1 MSIIVGFVPTP
12 AGEAELTA
20 GIAEAKLRN
29 EDLVIVNSAREG
41 ALVDK
46 SVAPDTVLA
55 QAASRAAEAG
65 VNARV
70 IQPPYL
76 HDLADEFLDVAREAN
91 ASLIVIGL
99 RHRTQVGKFILGSHA
114 QRILMQADRPVLAV
128 KADGAWEVPRSARP

>member
-12 AGEAELTA
+12 AGEAALTA
-20 GIAEAKLRN
+20 GIAEAKLRS
-29 EDLVIVNSAREG
+29 EDLVIINSAREG

-46 SVAPDTVLA
+46 TVASDDVLE
-55 QAASRAAEAG
+55 RAARRATEAG
-65 VNARV
+65 VKTTV

-128 KADGAWEVPRSARP
+128 KAHGAVF

>member
-1 MSIIVGFVPTP
+1 MSIVVGFVPTP
-12 AGEAELTA
+12 AGEAALAA
-20 GIAEAKLRN
+20 GIAEAQLRS
-29 EDLVIVNSAREG
+29 EDLLIVNSAREG

-46 SVAPDTVLA
+46 SVAPEDLLE
-55 QAASRAAEAG
+55 QAARRAADAG
-65 VNARV
+65 VQARV
-70 IQPPYL
+70 VQPPYQ

-128 KADGAWEVPRSARP
+128 KADGGNF

>member
-12 AGEAELTA
+12 AGEAALTA
-20 GIAEAKLRN
+20 GIAEATLRN

-46 SVAPDTVLA
+46 SVAGRDVLERAGRRATEAGIRATVL
-55 QAASRAAEAG
+55 
-65 VNARV
+65 
-70 IQPPYL
+70 QPPYGD
-76 HDLADEFLDVAREAN
+76 DLADEFLDVAREIN

-99 RHRTQVGKFILGSHA
+99 RQRSQVGKFILGSHA

-128 KADGAWEVPRSARP
+128 KAEGAVS

>member
-12 AGEAELTA
+12 AGEAALAA
-20 GIAEAKLRN
+20 GIAEAQLRKQ
-29 EDLVIVNSAREG
+29 ELVIVNSAREG

-46 SVAPDTVLA
+46 SVASSGVLE
-55 QAASRAAEAG
+55 AAAKRAADAG
-65 VNARV
+65 VSARV
-70 IQPPYL
+70 IQPPYQ
-76 HDLADEFLDVAREAN
+76 HDLADEFLDVAREVD

-128 KADGAWEVPRSARP
+128 KAAGAPF

>member
-1 MSIIVGFVPTP
+1 MSIVVGFVPTP
-12 AGEAELTA
+12 AGEAALTA
-20 GIAEAKLRN
+20 SIAEAKLRN

-46 SVAPDTVLA
+46 SVAPDDILA
-55 QAASRAAEAG
+55 QAAQRATEAG
-65 VNARV
+65 VKATV

-76 HDLADEFLDVAREAN
+76 SDLADEFLEFAREAD

-128 KADGAWEVPRSARP
+128 KAGTSDL

>member
-1 MSIIVGFVPTP
+1 MSIVVGFVPTP
-12 AGEAELTA
+12 AGEAALSA

-46 SVAPDTVLA
+46 SVAPDGVLA
-55 QAASRAAEAG
+55 QAAQRATEAG
-65 VNARV
+65 VKATV

-76 HDLADEFLDVAREAN
+76 NDLADEFLEFAREAN

-128 KADGAWEVPRSARP
+128 KAGNSDF

>member
-1 MSIIVGFVPTP
+1 MSIVVGFVPTP
-12 AGEAELTA
+12 AGEAALAA
-20 GIAEAKLRN
+20 GIAEARLRS
-29 EDLVIVNSAREG
+29 EDLLIVNSAREG

-46 SVAPDTVLA
+46 SVAPDVLLE
-55 QAASRAAEAG
+55 QAARRAADAG
-65 VNARV
+65 VEARV
-70 IQPPYL
+70 IQPPYQ

-128 KADGAWEVPRSARP
+128 KADGAGF